1 MFRKTFLMGALST
14 VMVLAL
20 ALAGCSSTSSNTDAG
35 SDTESANADSASST
49 VTITSLDGNAEEIE
63 LEVPYAPERVAV
75 LDMASLDIID
85 AIGAGDAVVGS
96 ASISLD
102 YLEAYTPDDD
112 AILSLGTIREADLEA
127 VAACEPEVIFIGGRL
142 SGSYED
148 LSEIAPV
155 VYLATDSDLGVVEST
170 RINAEKIAS
179 IWGLESEVD
188 GLMEAYTERIEALQ
202 EVANGQTA
210 LVTLFTSGSVN
221 VLGNDG
227 RCSIIGRE
235 IGFTNIADTD
245 VTSTH
250 GNEVSFE
257 TIVEQNPAYI
267 FVMNRDAAIGSDG
280 AEQAQEVVENELT
293 MQTDAYLNGN
303 IIYLENPGVWY
314 TAEGGIQAL
323 SIMLAD
329 LEGALL

>member
-1 MFRKTFLMGALST
+1 MLLRREFLVGAAGT
-14 VMVLAL
+14 VAGAL
-20 ALAGCSSTSSNTDAG
+20 ALAGCSSTSSTDGG
-35 SDTESANADSASST
+35 SDGSDAAITS

-63 LEVPYAPERVAV
+63 LELPYSPERVAV

-102 YLEAYTPDDD
+102 YLEDYTPDDD
-112 AILSLGTIREADLEA
+112 AIANLGTIKEADLEA
-127 VAACEPEVIFIGGRL
+127 VAGCEPEIIFIGGRL
-142 SGSYED
+142 SGSYDD

-170 RINAEKIAS
+170 RTNAEKIAS

-202 EVANGQTA
+202 EVADGQTA
-210 LVTLFTSGSVN
+210 LVTMYTSGSVN

-250 GNEVSFE
+250 GNEISFE

-280 AEQAQEVVENELT
+280 AEQAQEVIENELT
-293 MQTDAYLNGN
+293 MQTDAYINGN
-303 IIYLENPGVWY
+303 IVYLENPGVWY
-314 TAEGGIQAL
+314 TAEGGIQGL
-323 SIMLAD
+323 GTMLGD
-329 LEGALL
+329 LESALL